1 MKNELKN
8 EYHERNIRWTQ
19 TALNQLSFFNNLLLS
34 LSVGFLAF
42 CFEYEFFKNLT
53 PSLKD
58 IAWSKSF
65 LIVSIILIVLSII
78 IGLIISV
85 SRLKDFRITRAI
97 NQIRQRTYEHSDEL
111 LDESTPEKYK
121 RIKRTFILFKKPPE
135 ITIEECKKYN
145 EHTNFDFR
153 FRELR
158 NIAHNLGINSW
169 NYTGYQAILFGFS
182 IIFYLC
188 SLIIN

>member
-42 CFEYEFFKNLT
+42 CFKPEFFKDLS
-53 PSLKD
+53 PSLNEID
-58 IAWSKSF
+58 WSKSF
-65 LIVSIILIVLSII
+65 LIASIIFIVLSII
-78 IGLIISV
+78 IGLITSI

-97 NQIRQRTYEHSDEL
+97 NQIRQRTYEHSDKL
-111 LDESTPEKYK
+111 LDESTPDKYK
-121 RIKRTFILFKKPPE
+121 RINRIFTLFKKPPE
-135 ITIEECKKYN
+135 ITIEECKKYT
-145 EHTNFDFR
+145 EHANFDFR

-158 NIAHNLGINSW
+158 NIAYNLGINSW
-169 NYTGYQAILFGFS
+169 NYTSYQTILFGFS
-182 IIFYLC
+182 IFF
-188 SLIIN
+188 

>member
-19 TALNQLSFFNNLLLS
+19 TALNQLSFFNNLLLT

-42 CFEYEFFKNLT
+42 CFKPEFFKNLK
-53 PSLKD
+53 PSLNEID
-58 IAWSKSF
+58 WSKSF
-65 LIVSIILIVLSII
+65 LFASIIFVVLSIL
-78 IGLIISV
+78 IGLITSI

-97 NQIRQRTYEHSDEL
+97 NQIRQRTYEHSDKL
-111 LDESTPEKYK
+111 LDESTPDKYR

-135 ITIEECKKYN
+135 ITIEECKKYTA
-145 EHTNFDFR
+145 HSDFDSR

-158 NIAHNLGINSW
+158 NIANNLGINSW
-169 NYTGYQAILFGFS
+169 NYTNYQAILFGVS

-188 SLIIN
+188 SIIK